1 MANLQQL
8 LEQKA
13 AIEKQIAEARQNE
26 VKDAIARAR
35 AIIDQF
41 GLTAADLFGGGKR
54 GRKAGGSGGGKVAP
68 KYRDP
73 ATGATW
79 TGRGRTPKW
88 MEGKNK
94 DAFLI
99 K

>member
-13 AIEKQIAEARQNE
+13 ELDKQIAEARQNE
-26 VKDAIARAR
+26 IKDAIARAR

-41 GLTAADLFGGGKR
+41 GLTVDDLFGGKR
-54 GRKAGGSGGGKVAP
+54 GRKAGGGGGKVAP

-79 TGRGRTPKW
+79 TGRGRSPKW

-94 DAFLI
+94 EAFLI